1 MKKLGLMIVKG
12 FGVLVAAY
20 FIILL
25 VTAWI

>member
-1 MKKLGLMIVKG
+1 MKKLGLKIVG
-12 FGVLVAAY
+12 GLGILVAAY

>member
-1 MKKLGLMIVKG
+1 MKKFGLKIVGG
-12 FGVLVAAY
+12 FGVLVAGY